1 MQANQE
7 GLKLNGAHQ
16 LLVCADNLLG
26 KNLNTE
32 EKHTSFIIKEVG
44 LELNTDKACLCSCF
58 INRTPGQNLNIK
70 IGNKSL
76 KNMAMFKYLGND
88 MKELRAG

>member
-1 MQANQE
+1 MELSCTN
-7 GLKLNGAHQ
+7 Q

-26 KNLNTE
+26 KNLNTKQ
-32 EKHTSFIIKEVG
+32 KHTSFIIREVG
-44 LELNTDKACLCSCF
+44 LELNTDKACLCSCV

-76 KNMAMFKYLGND
+76 KSVAMFKYLGND